1 MYPRLFQI
9 GHFFLPTYG
18 VLVAA
23 GLIIGLL
30 VTVHLAQRQ
39 DINVDTMWNMG
50 LVAILAGII
59 GSKLLY
65 LFTTWQ
71 EHPDQPLRLF
81 SLDTLQSGG
90 VFSGGLLLSIA
101 VCYWYAVRHRL
112 PKLKTADS
120 FAPGIAVGH
129 AIGRLGCFAAGCC
142 FGKPTTLPWGVTFTN
157 PLAQW
162 AGTPLGIR
170 LHPTQIYEFLA
181 EFLIFLLLL
190 GIFRHR
196 HFEGEISAAYLFL
209 YGIARYFLEFLRADP
224 DRGSMFGGI
233 MSATQFIALLLVI
246 GGGLMWMLCPRPQPT
261 SSTQLATTA

>member
-1 MYPRLFQI
+1 
-9 GHFFLPTYG
+9 
-18 VLVAA
+18 
-23 GLIIGLL
+23 
-30 VTVHLAQRQ
+30 
-39 DINVDTMWNMG
+39 MWNMG
-50 LVAILAGII
+50 LVAVVAGIV

-71 EHPDQPLRLF
+71 EHPNQPLNLF

-101 VCYWYAVRHRL
+101 VCYWYAVRHHL

-162 AGTPLGIR
+162 AGTPLNIR

-181 EFLIFLLLL
+181 EGLIFLLLL
-190 GIFRHR
+190 WLFRHR
-196 HFEGEISAAYLFL
+196 AFEGQIAATYMFL

-224 DRGSMFGGI
+224 DRGSMFGGL

-246 GGGLMWMLCPRPQPT
+246 GGGVMWMLCPRPQA
-261 SSTQLATTA
+261 SRRTQFATTA

>member
-1 MYPRLFQI
+1 VYPRLFQI

-18 VLVAA
+18 LLVAS

-30 VTVHLAQRQ
+30 VTVHLARRQ
-39 DINVDTMWNMG
+39 GIDVDTMWNMG
-50 LVAILAGII
+50 LVAILAGIV

-71 EHPDQPLRLF
+71 EHPGQPLNLF

-90 VFSGGLLLSIA
+90 VFSGGLLLSIG
-101 VCYWYAVRHRL
+101 VCYWYAVRHHL

-120 FAPGIAVGH
+120 FAPGIAIGH

-157 PLAQW
+157 PLANW

-170 LHPTQIYEFLA
+170 LHPTQISEFLA
-181 EFLIFLLLL
+181 EFFIFLLLL
-190 GIFRHR
+190 WIFRHR
-196 HFEGEISAAYLFL
+196 SFEG
-209 YGIARYFLEFLRADP
+209 
-224 DRGSMFGGI
+224 
-233 MSATQFIALLLVI
+233 
-246 GGGLMWMLCPRPQPT
+246 
-261 SSTQLATTA
+261 

>member
-30 VTVHLAQRQ
+30 VTVRLAQQ
-39 DINVDTMWNMG
+39 QGINVDTMWNMG
-50 LVAILAGII
+50 LVAIVAGIV

-90 VFSGGLLLSIA
+90 VFSGGLLLSIG

-112 PKLKTADS
+112 PKLRTADS
-120 FAPGIAVGH
+120 FAPGIAIGH
-129 AIGRLGCFAAGCC
+129 AIGGWDVL
-142 FGKPTTLPWGVTFTN
+142 LPDAVSGN
-157 PLAQW
+157 P
-162 AGTPLGIR
+162 
-170 LHPTQIYEFLA
+170 
-181 EFLIFLLLL
+181 
-190 GIFRHR
+190 RH
-196 HFEGEISAAYLFL
+196 
-209 YGIARYFLEFLRADP
+209 
-224 DRGSMFGGI
+224 
-233 MSATQFIALLLVI
+233 
-246 GGGLMWMLCPRPQPT
+246 CPG
-261 SSTQLATTA
+261 A